1 MGYKAGYTK
10 RMVAPVVEPVPL
22 AMNEHGVIRV
32 ANTRV
37 PLETVVTAFRNGAT
51 PEEIAQNFPVL
62 ALDDVYA
69 VLTYCLRHPQEVEA
83 YMQKRRA
90 LAEEV
95 RQKVEGAMPQAG
107 LRERLLVRLGR

>member
-1 MGYKAGYTK
+1 
-10 RMVAPVVEPVPL
+10 MVAPVAEPVPL
-22 AMNEHGVIRV
+22 SMNAHGVMRV

-62 ALDDVYA
+62 ALDDIYS
-69 VLTYCLRHPQEVEA
+69 VLTYCLRHPEEVES

-90 LAEEV
+90 LADEV
-95 RQKVEGAMPQAG
+95 RQKVESAMPQTG
-107 LRERLLVRLGR
+107 FRERLLARLGR

>member
-1 MGYKAGYTK
+1 
-10 RMVAPVVEPVPL
+10 MVAPVAEPVPL
-22 AMNEHGVIRV
+22 SMNEQGVMRV

-62 ALDDVYA
+62 ALDDIYS
-69 VLTYCLRHPQEVEA
+69 VLTYCLRHPEEVEA

-90 LAEEV
+90 LADEV
-95 RQKVEGAMPQAG
+95 RQKVEAAMPQTG
-107 LRERLLVRLGR
+107 FRERLLARLGR